1 MKSVQNS
8 AVRPSLPGSLLFVSE
23 FIDFMISSRDISASQ
38 RLKWL
43 KIKDILFLLG
53 ILQTNS
59 VVAALEVHLV

>member
-1 MKSVQNS
+1 MKSAQNS
-8 AVRPSLPGSLLFVSE
+8 VVRPSLRGSLLFVLE

-53 ILQTNS
+53 ILQANS

>member
-38 RLKWL
+38 RLKCSL
-43 KIKDILFLLG
+43 DIFFPLG
-53 ILQTNS
+53 ILETNL
-59 VVAALEVHLV
+59 VVAAAEVHLV

>member
-1 MKSVQNS
+1 MKSVQSS

>member
-1 MKSVQNS
+1 
-8 AVRPSLPGSLLFVSE
+8 
-23 FIDFMISSRDISASQ
+23 MISSRDISASQ